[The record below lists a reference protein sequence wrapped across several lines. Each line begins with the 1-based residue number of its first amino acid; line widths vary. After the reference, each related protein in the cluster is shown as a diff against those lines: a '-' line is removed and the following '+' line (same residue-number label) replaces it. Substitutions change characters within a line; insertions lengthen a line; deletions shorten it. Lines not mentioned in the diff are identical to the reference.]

1 MRQFMMKVLFKHEWI
16 TFIWMGV
23 FFVAFGVSSL
33 NLFMLFKANF
43 DLYLEHGAMVIDDG
57 ALRQLLEL
65 IAYGYLSL
73 LFYLLFQGVRTGS
86 GRASDPGRALR
97 AVNPARR
104 AQVH

>member
-57 ALRQLLEL
+57 ALWTMDFLVEGTIGTL
-65 IAYGYLSL
+65 
-73 LFYLLFQGVRTGS
+73 
-86 GRASDPGRALR
+86 
-97 AVNPARR
+97 PA
-104 AQVH
+104 AK

>member
-43 DLYLEHGAMVIDDG
+43 DLYLEHGT
-57 ALRQLLEL
+57 QW
-65 IAYGYLSL
+65 
-73 LFYLLFQGVRTGS
+73 
-86 GRASDPGRALR
+86 
-97 AVNPARR
+97 
-104 AQVH
+104 

>member
-1 MRQFMMKVLFKHEWI
+1 MRQFMMKILFKHEWI

-33 NLFMLFKANF
+33 NLFMMFKANF
-43 DLYLEHGAMVIDDG
+43 DLYLEHGTMVIDDG

-73 LFYLLFQGVRTGS
+73 LFYLLFKACERVLVERLTQG
-86 GRASDPGRALR
+86 GRSER
-97 AVNPARR
+97 
-104 AQVH
+104 